1 MKAVILAAGLGTR
14 LGGIPKP
21 LLKVGGCEIILRTM
35 KLLSPYVSEFIIVA
49 SRYADQLDEFLK
61 DKGFNYRIVRHNRP
75 EKGNGYSLLVAK
87 DYVSGK
93 FILTM
98 GDHVYGKQFIEKAV
112 NGEGV
117 IADREPKF
125 VDIEEATKIRVA
137 EGRVA
142 EIGKNLKEFD
152 CVDTGFFVLD
162 DTIFEYAE
170 KLVNREEIP
179 LSEVVRLAKLPVTYV
194 DGEFWMDVDTKED
207 VRRANRALLLAAV
220 KGSGDGFI
228 SRNLNRKIS
237 TRISAAIVN
246 IVSPNQITLIS
257 FLVGI
262 FLPLHAFFQFLWLVW
277 CISSPQFSTAV
288 MGR

>member
-117 IADREPKF
+117 IADRE
-125 VDIEEATKIRVA
+125 T
-137 EGRVA
+137 
-142 EIGKNLKEFD
+142 EI
-152 CVDTGFFVLD
+152 C
-162 DTIFEYAE
+162 
-170 KLVNREEIP
+170 
-179 LSEVVRLAKLPVTYV
+179 
-194 DGEFWMDVDTKED
+194 
-207 VRRANRALLLAAV
+207 
-220 KGSGDGFI
+220 
-228 SRNLNRKIS
+228 
-237 TRISAAIVN
+237 
-246 IVSPNQITLIS
+246 
-257 FLVGI
+257 
-262 FLPLHAFFQFLWLVW
+262 
-277 CISSPQFSTAV
+277 
-288 MGR
+288 